1 MSPSKEGHGS
11 AMTSLITRSDGTR
24 VGPPVP
30 LPVLMPPGVGVFVAT
45 QSFVGFAASSSRLT
59 PEGAP
64 LLEKVHVA

>member
-1 MSPSKEGHGS
+1 MRSEG
-11 AMTSLITRSDGTR
+11 MM

-30 LPVLMPPGVGVFVAT
+30 LPVLIPPGVGVLVAT

-59 PEGAP
+59 PEGEP